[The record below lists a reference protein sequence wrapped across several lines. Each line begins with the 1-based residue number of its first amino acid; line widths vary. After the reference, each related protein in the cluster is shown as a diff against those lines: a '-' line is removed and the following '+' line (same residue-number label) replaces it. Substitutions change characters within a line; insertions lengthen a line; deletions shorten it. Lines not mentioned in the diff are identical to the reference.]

1 MPPALL
7 KDVTVGTRIRTI
19 VEFSGVPV
27 GTTGKVIK
35 ISSPKNRHMDVEY
48 AIQWDL
54 VRPRPLV
61 DWFSET
67 EFRDFLEIL
76 PSPEK
81 QEVDA

>member
-1 MPPALL
+1 MSPALL
-7 KDVTVGTRIRTI
+7 ENVTVGTRIGTS
-19 VEFSGVPV
+19 VEFSGVPA
-27 GTTGKVIK
+27 GTTGKVVDV
-35 ISSPKNRHMDVEY
+35 SSRKNRHMDVEY

-76 PSPEK
+76 PSSGK
-81 QEVDA
+81 QGVEA